1 VNKPKIT
8 TLFLDIGGV
17 LLTNGWDHSSR
28 VAAAEKFGLPIE
40 EMNRRHGQTFGT
52 YEEGKITLEEYLDR
66 AVFFKERPFTRD
78 EFKAFMFARS
88 KPYPEMLEFFRG
100 LKKRYKLKT
109 AAVSNEGRELAVYR
123 NEKFGL
129 PGLIDFF
136 VSSCFIR
143 VRKPDADI
151 YRLALD
157 LAQVRTSEVVYV
169 ENTEM
174 FVDVARGLGIP
185 TIFHK
190 GFEATVEAF
199 RELGLTLDQANVG
212 PI

>member
-1 VNKPKIT
+1 MKKQKVAA
-8 TLFLDIGGV
+8 LFLDIGGV
-17 LLTNGWDHSSR
+17 LLTNGWDHGSR
-28 VAAAEKFGLPIE
+28 VAAAEEFGFPVE
-40 EMNRRHGQTFGT
+40 EMNRRHAQTFGT

-66 AVFFKERPFTRD
+66 AVFFKERPFPRD

-88 KPYPEMLEFFRG
+88 QPYPEMLDFFRG
-100 LKKRYKLKT
+100 LKKRYRLKT
-109 AAVSNEGRELAVYR
+109 VAVSNEGRELTVYR

-129 PGLIDFF
+129 PDLIDFF

-157 LAQVRTSEVVYV
+157 LAQVRAPEVVYV

-174 FVDVARGLGIP
+174 FVDVARGLAIP
-185 TIFHK
+185 TIFHT

-199 RELGLTLDQANVG
+199 RELGLTLD
-212 PI
+212 

>member
-1 VNKPKIT
+1 MKKQKVT

-17 LLTNGWDHSSR
+17 LLTNGWDHGSR
-28 VAAAEKFGLPIE
+28 VAAAEKFGLPVE
-40 EMNRRHGQTFGT
+40 EMDRRHAQTFGT

-66 AVFFKERPFTRD
+66 SVFFKERPFTHD
-78 EFKAFMFARS
+78 DFKAFMFARS
-88 KPYPEMLEFFRG
+88 QPYPEMLELVRE
-100 LKKRYKLKT
+100 LKKRYRLRT
-109 AAVSNEGRELAVYR
+109 VAVSNEGRELTVYR

-143 VRKPDADI
+143 MRKPDADI

-185 TIFHK
+185 TIFHQ
-190 GFEATVEAF
+190 GLEGTVEAF
-199 RELGLTLDQANVG
+199 RGLGLSLD
-212 PI
+212 

>member
-1 VNKPKIT
+1 MKTPKVT

-17 LLTNGWDHSSR
+17 LLTNGWDHIAR
-28 VAAAEKFGLPIE
+28 AAAAEKFGFPVE
-40 EMNRRHGQTFGT
+40 EMNRRHDQTFGT

-66 AVFFKERPFTRD
+66 AVFFKERLFTLD

-88 KPYPEMLEFFRG
+88 QPYPEMLEFFRR
-100 LKKRYKLKT
+100 LKSRFSLKT
-109 AAVSNEGRELAVYR
+109 VAVSNEGRELTVYR
-123 NEKFGL
+123 NQKFGL

-143 VRKPDADI
+143 VRKPDADV

-157 LAQVRTSEVVYV
+157 LAQVPTPEVVYV

-174 FVDVARGLGIP
+174 FAEVARGLGIP
-185 TIFHK
+185 TVFHT
-190 GFEATVEAF
+190 GFEQTVAAF
-199 RELGLTLDQANVG
+199 RRLGLTLD
-212 PI
+212 

>member
-1 VNKPKIT
+1 METLKIT

-17 LLTNGWDHSSR
+17 LLTNGWDHGSR
-28 VAAAEKFGLPIE
+28 AAAAEHFGFPVE
-40 EMNRRHGQTFGT
+40 EMDRRHDQTFGT

-78 EFKAFMFARS
+78 DFKAFMFARS
-88 KPYPEMLEFFRG
+88 QPYPEMLELIREI
-100 LKKRYKLKT
+100 RSRHALKT
-109 AAVSNEGRELAVYR
+109 VAVSNEGRELAVYR

-136 VSSCFIR
+136 VSSCFVR

-157 LAQVRTSEVVYV
+157 LAQVRASEVVYV

-185 TIFHK
+185 TIFHSE
-190 GFEATVEAF
+190 FEGTVAAF
-199 RELGLTLDQANVG
+199 REFGLY
-212 PI
+212 

>member
-1 VNKPKIT
+1 METLKIT

-17 LLTNGWDHSSR
+17 LLTNGWDHGSR
-28 VAAAEKFGLPIE
+28 AAAAEHFGFPVE
-40 EMNRRHGQTFGT
+40 EMDRRHDMTFGT

-78 EFKAFMFARS
+78 DFKAFMFARS
-88 KPYPEMLEFFRG
+88 QPYPKMLEFIRD
-100 LKKRYKLKT
+100 LRSRHALKT
-109 AAVSNEGRELAVYR
+109 VAVSNEGRELAVYR

-136 VSSCFIR
+136 VSSCFVR

-157 LAQVRTSEVVYV
+157 LAQVRASEVVYV

-185 TIFHK
+185 TIFHREYE
-190 GFEATVEAF
+190 GTVAAF
-199 RELGLTLDQANVG
+199 REFGLC
-212 PI
+212 

>member
-1 VNKPKIT
+1 MKKPKIT

-17 LLTNGWDHSSR
+17 LLTNGWDHGSR

-40 EMNRRHGQTFGT
+40 EMNRRHAQTFGT
-52 YEEGKITLEEYLDR
+52 YEEGKISLEEYLDR

-78 EFKAFMFARS
+78 DFKAFMFARS
-88 KPYPEMLEFFRG
+88 QPYPEMLEFVRG
-100 LKKRYKLKT
+100 LKKRYRLKT
-109 AAVSNEGRELAVYR
+109 VAVSNEGRELAVYR

-129 PGLIDFF
+129 PDLLDFF

-143 VRKPDADI
+143 MRKPDADI

-157 LAQVRTSEVVYV
+157 LAQVRAPEVAYV

-185 TIFHK
+185 TIFHQ

-199 RELGLTLDQANVG
+199 RELGLTLD
-212 PI
+212 

>member
-1 VNKPKIT
+1 MNKHKVT

-28 VAAAEKFGLPIE
+28 VAAAEEFGLPIE
-40 EMNRRHGQTFGT
+40 EMNRRHALTFGT

-78 EFKAFMFARS
+78 DFKAFMFARS
-88 KPYPEMLEFFRG
+88 KPLPEMLEFARG
-100 LKKRYKLKT
+100 VKKRYGLKT
-109 AAVSNEGRELAVYR
+109 VAVSNEGRELTAYR

-129 PGLIDFF
+129 PDLIDFF

-143 VRKPDADI
+143 MRKPDADI

-157 LAQVRTSEVVYV
+157 MAGVRAPEVLYV

-190 GFEATVEAF
+190 GFEGTVEAF
-199 RELGLTLDQANVG
+199 REIGLTLD
-212 PI
+212 